1 MEVFWPGK
9 EDLMYRSIWRIL
21 MYEVRF
27 SANGIS
33 KFYTWNLKKKKAFSY
48 LQLGMERK
56 MCFQRENWLTILQ
69 IKCSALDE
77 LDEYNKLLFGNILSF
92 I

>member
-1 MEVFWPGK
+1 MVFQS
-9 EDLMYRSIWRIL
+9 SIL
-21 MYEVRF
+21 EE
-27 SANGIS
+27 NPPPQ
-33 KFYTWNLKKKKAFSY
+33 KKAFSY

-56 MCFQRENWLTILQ
+56 MCFQCENWLTILQ

-77 LDEYNKLLFGNILSF
+77 LDEYNKLLSRNILNF